1 MIKRKCLSSNKECS
15 KRLNEELKKKLKNKF
30 KFSNSDINKF
40 VLLLRMGFYSYEYM
54 DDWETFNETTF
65 PEKEIIAT

>member
-1 MIKRKCLSSNKECS
+1 MIKRKCLSCNKECS